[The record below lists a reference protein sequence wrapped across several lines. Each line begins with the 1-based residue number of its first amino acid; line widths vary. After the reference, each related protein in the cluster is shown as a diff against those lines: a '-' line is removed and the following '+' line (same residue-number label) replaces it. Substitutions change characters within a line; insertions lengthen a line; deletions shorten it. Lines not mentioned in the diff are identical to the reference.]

1 MRTEKGTKEK
11 KTKKAGFLTKIVLVV
26 LLVYAGVSLYTIQ
39 NQIRSAKDEQEKLAA
54 QVDTL
59 RRENDSLASDIA
71 DSGDPEKLR
80 DVARSELGMV
90 MPGERVFYDV
100 SN

>member
-1 MRTEKGTKEK
+1 MRTGKGTKEK
-11 KTKKAGFLTKIVLVV
+11 KTKKAGFLTKVVLVV
-26 LLVYAGVSLYTIQ
+26 LLVYAGISLYTIQ
-39 NQIRSAKDEQEKLAA
+39 NQIQSAKDEQTKLAS

-59 RRENDSLASDIA
+59 RRENDSLSADIA
-71 DSGDPEKLR
+71 DSGNSQKLQ
-80 DVARSELGMV
+80 DVARSQLGMV

>member
-1 MRTEKGTKEK
+1 LRTEKGTKEK

-26 LLVYAGVSLYTIQ
+26 LLVYAGMSLYTIQ
-39 NQIRSAKDEQEKLAA
+39 NQIRSAKDEQEKLAV

-71 DSGDPEKLR
+71 DSNNPEKLQ

>member
-1 MRTEKGTKEK
+1 MRTGKGTKEK

-59 RRENDSLASDIA
+59 RHENDSLASDIA
-71 DSGDPEKLR
+71 DSDDPEKLR

>member
-26 LLVYAGVSLYTIQ
+26 LLVYAGMSLYTIQ

-59 RRENDSLASDIA
+59 RRENDSLTSDIA
-71 DSGDPEKLR
+71 DSNNPEKLQ

>member
-1 MRTEKGTKEK
+1 MRTGKGTKEK

-39 NQIRSAKDEQEKLAA
+39 NQIRSAKTEQEKLAA

-71 DSGDPEKLR
+71 DSDNPEKLQ

>member
-26 LLVYAGVSLYTIQ
+26 LLVYAGMSLYTIQ

-59 RRENDSLASDIA
+59 RRENDSLTSDIA
-71 DSGDPEKLR
+71 SSDNPEKLQ